1 MDCDPNFLGSNM
13 ICIVG
18 CKCCSLPSPKTDRKR
33 STAVMTCRQCTMRQA
48 FTQQWVRLGLREK
61 AG

>member
-1 MDCDPNFLGSNM
+1 M

-18 CKCCSLPSPKTDRKR
+18 CKCCSLPSSKTDRR
-33 STAVMTCRQCTMRQA
+33 RGTAVMICRQCKMRQA